1 MSVVGL
7 EPSISEILPTADR
20 NAVPYVDGT
29 EGMGKMDFLKLLITQ
44 LKNQDPLNP
53 MEGVEFTAQL
63 AQFTSLEQLYNINS
77 NFTAMSTMLT
87 AQYNFGTI
95 NLVGKEVK
103 AAGDNLSVA
112 DGVSTSGIVTLEE
125 AAANV
130 EVRIYDADS
139 TVVGTLNLGPL
150 GAGEHPF
157 EWEAKDARGN
167 AVKDGNYAFVVTA
180 VDQNGNSVETTSSIK
195 GRVSG
200 VTFTAGGAATLL
212 LNNLKVDMQ
221 DVYEV
226 VEPETALE

>member
-7 EPSISEILPTADR
+7 EPSISEILPTAPDP
-20 NAVPYVDGT
+20 NAAAYVDGT

-112 DGVSTSGIVTLEE
+112 DGVSTGGIVTLEE

-180 VDQNGNSVETTSSIK
+180 VDQNGNSVETTS
-195 GRVSG
+195 
-200 VTFTAGGAATLL
+200 
-212 LNNLKVDMQ
+212 
-221 DVYEV
+221 
-226 VEPETALE
+226 